1 MAQIDD
7 FIDAPETARIMKCSV
22 SCAYKILQK
31 IRQEMEAEGLITL
44 RGKVPR
50 KRLLRRVGLA

>member
-22 SCAYKILQK
+22 SYAYKVLAK
-31 IRQEMEAEGLITL
+31 IRKEMQQEGLITL
-44 RGKVPR
+44 QGRVPR
-50 KRLLRRVGLA
+50 QRLLRRIGLA